1 MEVNSHFKQ
10 IIPYLMLQ
18 RGEGDDAR
26 VLCYQRRTKHT
37 EKRLGGLWSVGFGGH
52 IEPLDR
58 DDAQVETNG
67 MVMATALREME
78 EETGLNP
85 GAGALS
91 LIGFI
96 NSDSED
102 VSSVH
107 FGVVFKV
114 DLDGLADNDDQIMDL
129 VSAQAEPHQA
139 RWIPVNELKN
149 MTGPENGPD
158 GGSFEDWSRK
168 QVVQTKGNP
177 NPDIVVGIITVPV
190 TNTDSVVERQGPFV
204 HVDHVHFVPDIIGVK
219 GHPGILARR
228 PGQTEIERVVPA

>member
-1 MEVNSHFKQ
+1 LRVILVVERKHLFPGLSPQGFLSPESVDLDDLTSHVFFAERGYMEVNSHYKQ

-18 RGEGDDAR
+18 RGEGDQTR

-58 DDAQVETNG
+58 NDDTVAANG
-67 MVMATALREME
+67 LVMATALREME

-107 FGVVFKV
+107 FGAVFKV
-114 DLDGLADNDDQIMDL
+114 DLDGLPDNDDQIMEL

-139 RWIPVNELKN
+139 RWIAVNELRN
-149 MTGPENGPD
+149 MTGPEQGPD
-158 GGSFEDWSRK
+158 GGSFEDWSRIA
-168 QVVQTKGNP
+168 VA
-177 NPDIVVGIITVPV
+177 
-190 TNTDSVVERQGPFV
+190 
-204 HVDHVHFVPDIIGVK
+204 GVF
-219 GHPGILARR
+219 G
-228 PGQTEIERVVPA
+228 

>member
-1 MEVNSHFKQ
+1 MRVILVVERKHLFPGLSPQGFLAPRAVDLDNLTSHLFFAEREYMEVNSHYKQ

-18 RGEGDDAR
+18 RGQGDETR

-37 EKRLGGLWSVGFGGH
+37 EKRLGGMWSVGFGGH

-58 DDAQVETNG
+58 DNDQVAANG
-67 MVMATALREME
+67 MVTATALREME

-85 GAGALS
+85 GAEALS

-114 DLDGLADNDDQIMDL
+114 DLDGLSDTDDQIMEL

-139 RWIPVNELKN
+139 RWIALKELRQVIAP
-149 MTGPENGPD
+149 GQGPD
-158 GGSFEDWSRK
+158 GGTFEDWSR
-168 QVVQTKGNP
+168 
-177 NPDIVVGIITVPV
+177 IAV
-190 TNTDSVVERQGPFV
+190 TGAF
-204 HVDHVHFVPDIIGVK
+204 G
-219 GHPGILARR
+219 
-228 PGQTEIERVVPA
+228 

>member
-1 MEVNSHFKQ
+1 LRVILVVERKHLFPGLSPQGFLPTGAVDLENLTSHLFFAEREYMEVNSHYKQ

-18 RGEGDDAR
+18 RGQGDDTR
-26 VLCYQRRTKHT
+26 VLCYQRRAKHT

-58 DDAQVETNG
+58 DNDQVATNG

-114 DLDGLADNDDQIMDL
+114 DLDGLSDTDEQILEL

-139 RWIPVNELKN
+139 RWIPVKELCLV
-149 MTGPENGPD
+149 TAPGQGPD
-158 GGSFEDWSRK
+158 EGSFEDWSR
-168 QVVQTKGNP
+168 
-177 NPDIVVGIITVPV
+177 IAV
-190 TNTDSVVERQGPFV
+190 TGAF
-204 HVDHVHFVPDIIGVK
+204 G
-219 GHPGILARR
+219 
-228 PGQTEIERVVPA
+228 

>member
-1 MEVNSHFKQ
+1 MSGDSCPSRRTDTLRVILVVERKHLFPGLSPQGFLPPGSVDLDGLTSNLFFAERDYMEVNSHYKQ

-114 DLDGLADNDDQIMDL
+114 DLDGLADNDDQIMEL

-139 RWIPVNELKN
+139 RWISVNELKE
-149 MTGPENGPD
+149 MTSPENGPE
-158 GGSFEDWSRK
+158 GGSFEDWSRIA
-168 QVVQTKGNP
+168 VAGAF
-177 NPDIVVGIITVPV
+177 G
-190 TNTDSVVERQGPFV
+190 
-204 HVDHVHFVPDIIGVK
+204 
-219 GHPGILARR
+219 
-228 PGQTEIERVVPA
+228 

>member
-1 MEVNSHFKQ
+1 MRVILVVERKHLFPGLSPQGFMPVDAVDLDGLGQHLFFAERDYMEQNSHYKQ
-10 IIPYLMLQ
+10 LIPYLLLQ
-18 RGEGDDAR
+18 RGSGNDKR
-26 VLCYQRRTKHT
+26 VLCYQRKTKHT
-37 EKRLGGLWSVGFGGH
+37 EQRLGGMWSVGFGGH

-58 DDAQVETNG
+58 DADQVQTNG

-91 LIGFI
+91 LTGFI

-114 DLDGLADNDDQIMDL
+114 DLDGLGDSDEEILKL

-139 RWIPVNELKN
+139 RWIAASELVG
-149 MTGPENGPD
+149 MTGPEGGPD
-158 GGSFEDWSRK
+158 GGTFENWSAIAVAGSFED
-168 QVVQTKGNP
+168 
-177 NPDIVVGIITVPV
+177 
-190 TNTDSVVERQGPFV
+190 
-204 HVDHVHFVPDIIGVK
+204 
-219 GHPGILARR
+219 
-228 PGQTEIERVVPA
+228 

>member
-1 MEVNSHFKQ
+1 MRVILVVERKHLFPGLSPQGFLSPESVDLDDLTSHVFFAERDYMEVNSHYKQ

-18 RGEGDDAR
+18 RGEGDQAR

-37 EKRLGGLWSVGFGGH
+37 EQRLGGLWSVGFGGH

-58 DDAQVETNG
+58 DDATVAANG
-67 MVMATALREME
+67 LVMATALREME

-107 FGVVFKV
+107 FGAVFKV
-114 DLDGLADNDDQIMDL
+114 DLDGLSDSDDQIMEL

-139 RWIPVNELKN
+139 RWIPVNELKE
-149 MTGPENGPD
+149 MTGPEKGPD
-158 GGSFEDWSRK
+158 GGSFEDWSRIA
-168 QVVQTKGNP
+168 VAGAF
-177 NPDIVVGIITVPV
+177 G
-190 TNTDSVVERQGPFV
+190 
-204 HVDHVHFVPDIIGVK
+204 
-219 GHPGILARR
+219 
-228 PGQTEIERVVPA
+228 